1 MRPQPQLFT
10 SIEAFFHSTGF
21 NRDLFEN
28 FFHLFLVR
36 ILPVESDLIPLVMVV
51 QKRMKNTIGTS

>member
-21 NRDLFEN
+21 DRDLFKN

-36 ILPVESDLIPLVMVV
+36 ILPVPVESDLIPLVISLKV
-51 QKRMKNTIGTS
+51 S